1 MIVFET
7 DPTFRR
13 AAGGQLELVT
23 PLVATRH
30 GVTWTVPA
38 GFVTDG
44 ASVPAIF
51 WPVVS
56 NPYAPS
62 SLRPAIL
69 HDWMCRTRTFSS
81 TFAVDVFHEG
91 LRAEGCAPLRSR
103 AMWLAVRWFGPRFK
117 DSRGH

>member
-1 MIVFET
+1 MIAFET
-7 DPTFRR
+7 EPTLRR
-13 AAGGQLELVT
+13 AGGGRYVLES

-44 ASVPAIF
+44 ASIPTVC
-51 WPVVS
+51 WPIVG

-69 HDWMCRTRTFSS
+69 HDWMCRTRGLSS
-81 TFAVDVFHEG
+81 TFAVNVFYEG
-91 LRAEGCAPLRSR
+91 LRADGCAWLRSR
-103 AMWLAVRWFGPRFK
+103 AMWLAVRWFGPRFT
-117 DSRGH
+117 GGA